1 MPAGTPRTDEERR
14 EKHQET
20 YGNTDIPKERKGLGQ
35 NRLFTGKII
44 ELVLVLGILYFL
56 GVILVRMRAL

>member
-14 EKHQET
+14 ERHREI
-20 YGNTDIPKERKGLGQ
+20 YGNTDIPKERRGLGSRKLSA
-35 NRLFTGKII
+35 NGII

-56 GVILVRMRAL
+56 WMIMVRAGV